1 MAVRPAN
8 EENTIKTRMYNVVD
22 LTANYK
28 AKKYK
33 IGLVIEYL
41 LNTEWN
47 EAQFDTES
55 RLSFESQP
63 VDELHYTAGTPFSVK
78 IILGYIF

>member
-1 MAVRPAN
+1 M
-8 EENTIKTRMYNVVD
+8 
-22 LTANYK
+22 
-28 AKKYK
+28 
-33 IGLVIEYL
+33 IEYL
-41 LNTEWN
+41 LNTEWD